1 MSEHKIKILLNKQ
14 SHYGRDLYYINDD
27 KDKWLTNIYNQSTLT
42 KDNINYLKSTGHFE
56 FELIKEDI

>member
-27 KDKWLTNIYNQSTLT
+27 KDKWLTNI
-42 KDNINYLKSTGHFE
+42 I
-56 FELIKEDI
+56 IKVH